1 MPGRERRVSGGSQTG
16 GVVQVRVLWTEGCAN
31 ALPTVER
38 IREVAEELGVPID
51 LTTVVVATREEAQAL
66 RFLGSPTVQL
76 DGRDLEPA
84 ARGAT
89 GSGFS

>member
-1 MPGRERRVSGGSQTG
+1 MLSSG
-16 GVVQVRVLWTEGCAN
+16 GCAN
-31 ALPTVER
+31 ALPTAER
-38 IREVAEELGVPID
+38 IRQVADDLGVPIE
-51 LTTVVVATREEAQAL
+51 LTTVVVTAREEAQAL

>member
-1 MPGRERRVSGGSQTG
+1 MPGRERRVSRGPETGS
-16 GVVQVRVLWTEGCAN
+16 VVQVRVLSSEGCAN

-38 IREVAEELGVPID
+38 LREVADELGVPID
-51 LTTVVVATREEAQAL
+51 LTLVVVATPEEAQAL

-89 GSGFS
+89 GTGFS

>member
-1 MPGRERRVSGGSQTG
+1 MGAGGA
-16 GVVQVRVLWTEGCAN
+16 VQVRVLSSEGCAN

-38 IREVAEELGVPID
+38 IRQVAQDLGVPIE
-51 LTTVVVATREEAQAL
+51 LTTVVVTTREEAQAL

-76 DGRDLEPA
+76 DGRDVEPA

>member
-1 MPGRERRVSGGSQTG
+1 MSRGTGAGGT
-16 GVVQVRVLWTEGCAN
+16 VQVRVLSSVGCAN

-38 IREVAEELGVPID
+38 IRQVAQDLGVPIE
-51 LTTVVVATREEAQAL
+51 LTTVVVTTREEAQAL

-76 DGRDLEPA
+76 DGRDVEPA

>member
-1 MPGRERRVSGGSQTG
+1 VSRAPVAGR
-16 GVVQVRVLWTEGCAN
+16 VVQVRVLSSEGCAN
-31 ALPTVER
+31 TPPTVER
-38 IREVAEELGVPID
+38 LRQVADALGVRID
-51 LTTVVVATREEAQAL
+51 LATVVVATPEEAEAL